1 MTSIIDVKD
10 EILAHTIYC
19 FSDENEWMGE
29 EFHRRELR
37 LQELAC
43 VYEWEIVYDWT
54 LERKLKQHGSFQEVV
69 SLKGMHT
76 FYPFHKKAEKMYHEK
91 TNWFATENYGKIY
104 GKAKI
109 SIQNL
114 RIKNLPPKETEVK

>member
-19 FSDENEWMGE
+19 FSGENEWMGE
-29 EFHRRELR
+29 EFHRRKLR

-54 LERKLKQHGSFQEVV
+54 LETKLKQHGSFQEVV
-69 SLKGMHT
+69 SPQGCILA
-76 FYPFHKKAEKMYHEK
+76 Y
-91 TNWFATENYGKIY
+91 
-104 GKAKI
+104 
-109 SIQNL
+109 NL
-114 RIKNLPPKETEVK
+114 YRDSEWLWQILGQRRYQRCD

>member
-29 EFHRRELR
+29 EFRKRDWR

-43 VYEWEIVYDWT
+43 VYEWEIV
-54 LERKLKQHGSFQEVV
+54 
-69 SLKGMHT
+69 
-76 FYPFHKKAEKMYHEK
+76 
-91 TNWFATENYGKIY
+91 
-104 GKAKI
+104 
-109 SIQNL
+109 
-114 RIKNLPPKETEVK
+114 